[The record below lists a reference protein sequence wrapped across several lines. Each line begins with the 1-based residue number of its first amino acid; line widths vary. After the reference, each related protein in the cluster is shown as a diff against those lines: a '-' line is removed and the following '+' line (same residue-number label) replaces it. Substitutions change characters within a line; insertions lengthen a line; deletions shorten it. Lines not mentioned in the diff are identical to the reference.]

1 MLTSIRPQNYD
12 VFVALDVDKKSY
24 AISFKEYQSEKC
36 HSLKMPAQPENMIQF
51 FQRRFPG
58 KRLVYA
64 YEAGPTGYALYDRVT
79 SKEQDCMMVHP
90 GNVEKAPK
98 DRVKTNRLDSLKIL
112 KQLHGGELKGI
123 RVPSESYRQLR
134 HLTMLR
140 QQYAA
145 DQRRAKQRIEAL
157 LTFESISI
165 SLGQRSRWSSRHL
178 QILKELKLETVRRFR
193 LDSLLE
199 DLAYARQRLLKVHRQ
214 LREFCRQN
222 ESIRKNIEL
231 LRTIPG
237 FGFVIPAYLLGRIGD
252 PVHLRSVRELGSFA
266 GVVPSENSTGETVKK
281 GPITH
286 MGDSIL
292 RGLLVEGAWIAIT
305 KDTEL
310 RQFYERIR
318 SKNRGERGARI
329 AIVAVARKLAYR
341 AHRVLK
347 DQRPY
352 VIH

>member
-1 MLTSIRPQNYD
+1 MLTSIRPQDYD

-24 AISFKEYQSEKC
+24 AISFKEYQHTKC
-36 HSLKMPAQPENMIQF
+36 YSIKMPAQTDSMIQF
-51 FQRRFPG
+51 FQKRFPG
-58 KRLVYA
+58 KRLIYA

-79 SKEQDCMMVHP
+79 SRNLDCMMVHP

-112 KQLHGGELKGI
+112 DQLHGGSLKGI

-140 QQYAA
+140 QQYVA

-157 LTFESISI
+157 VTFESVSVP
-165 SLGQRSRWSSRHL
+165 LGDKSRWSSRHI
-178 QILKELKLETVRRFR
+178 QILKELELETTRRFR

-199 DLAYARQRLLKVHRQ
+199 DLAYARQQLLKVHLQ
-214 LREFCRQN
+214 LREFCLQN
-222 ESIRKNIEL
+222 ESIHKNIQL

-252 PVHLRSVRELGSFA
+252 PAYLRTVREIGSFA
-266 GVVPSENSTGETVKK
+266 GVVPSEHSTGDTVKK

-286 MGDSIL
+286 MGDAIL
-292 RGLLVEGAWIAIT
+292 RGLLVEGAWIAIR
-305 KDTEL
+305 KDNEL
-310 RQFYERIR
+310 RLFYERIR
-318 SKNRGERGARI
+318 SKNKGERGPRI
-329 AIVAVARKLAYR
+329 AIVAIARKLACR

-347 DQRPY
+347 DQKPY
-352 VIH
+352 VIR

>member
-1 MLTSIRPQNYD
+1 MLTTLRPQNYD

-24 AISFKEYQSEKC
+24 AISFKEYQNTKC
-36 HSLKMPAQPENMIQF
+36 YSLKMPAQPDNMTRF
-51 FQRRFPG
+51 FQKRFPG
-58 KRLVYA
+58 KRLIFA
-64 YEAGPTGYALYDRVT
+64 YEAGPTGYALYDHVT
-79 SKEQDCMMVHP
+79 SQSQDCMMVHP
-90 GNVEKAPK
+90 GNIEKAPK

-112 KQLHGGELKGI
+112 SQLHGGNLRGI

-134 HLTMLR
+134 QLTTLR

-157 LTFESISI
+157 LTFESISLP
-165 SLGQRSRWSSRHL
+165 LGTGKRWSSRHI
-178 QILKELKLETVRRFR
+178 QILKELSLEAIRRFR
-193 LDSLLE
+193 LDSLLD
-199 DLAYARQRLLKVHRQ
+199 DLAYARQRLLKMHRQ

-222 ESIRKNIEL
+222 DDIHKNIQL

-252 PVHLRSVRELGSFA
+252 PEHLRTVRELGSFA
-266 GVVPSENSTGETVKK
+266 GVVPSERSTGDTIKK

-286 MGDSIL
+286 MGDPIL
-292 RGLLVEGAWIAIT
+292 RGLLVEGAWVAIR

-310 RQFYERIR
+310 RQFYDRIR
-318 SKNRGERGARI
+318 SKNSGDHGPRI
-329 AIVAVARKLAYR
+329 AIVAVARKLASR

-352 VIH
+352 VTH

>member
-1 MLTSIRPQNYD
+1 MLTSIHPQDYD
-12 VFVALDVDKKSY
+12 IFVALDVDKKSY
-24 AISFKEYQSEKC
+24 AISFKEYHNTKC
-36 HSLKMPAQPENMIQF
+36 YSLKMPAQPDSMIRF
-51 FQRRFPG
+51 FDKRFPG

-64 YEAGPTGYALYDRVT
+64 YEAGPTGYALYDHVT
-79 SKEQDCMMVHP
+79 SKNHDCIMVHP
-90 GNVEKAPK
+90 GNLEKAPK

-112 KQLHGGELKGI
+112 SQLHGGGLKGI

-140 QQYAA
+140 QQYAT

-157 LTFESISI
+157 LTFESASVP
-165 SLGQRSRWSSRHL
+165 LGNNSRWSSRHL
-178 QILKELKLETVRRFR
+178 QLLKELELEPVRRFR
-193 LDSLLE
+193 LNSLLE
-199 DLAYARQRLLKVHRQ
+199 DLTYARGQLLKMHRE
-214 LREFCRQN
+214 LREFCQRN
-222 ESIRKNIEL
+222 ESIHNNIQL
-231 LRTIPG
+231 LRSIPG

-252 PVHLRSVRELGSFA
+252 PAHLRSVREIGSFA
-266 GVVPSENSTGETVKK
+266 GVVPSERSTGETVKK

-292 RGLLVEGAWIAIT
+292 RGLLVEGAWIAIR
-305 KDTEL
+305 KDDEL

-318 SKNRGERGARI
+318 SKNRGEKGARI

>member
-1 MLTSIRPQNYD
+1 MLTSIRPPDYD
-12 VFVALDVDKKSY
+12 IFVALDVDKKSY
-24 AISFKEYQSEKC
+24 AISFKEYQDMK
-36 HSLKMPAQPENMIQF
+36 HYSLKMPAQPDHMFRYFEKQ
-51 FQRRFPG
+51 FPG
-58 KRLVYA
+58 KRLIYA
-64 YEAGPTGYALYDRVT
+64 YEAGPTGYALHDHVT
-79 SKEQDCMMVHP
+79 ARGQDCMMVHP

-123 RVPSESYRQLR
+123 RVPSECYRQLR

-157 LTFESISI
+157 LTFESVSVP
-165 SLGQRSRWSSRHL
+165 LGSSTRWSLRHL
-178 QILKELKLETVRRFR
+178 QLLKELELEPVRKFR
-193 LDSLLE
+193 LNSLLE
-199 DLAYARQRLLKVHRQ
+199 DLTYARGQLLKTHREI
-214 LREFCRQN
+214 REFCRQN
-222 ESIRKNIEL
+222 ESIHQNIQL
-231 LRTIPG
+231 LRSIPG
-237 FGFVIPAYLLGRIGD
+237 FGFVIPTYLLGRIGD
-252 PVHLRSVRELGSFA
+252 PAHLRTVRELGAFA
-266 GVVPSENSTGETVKK
+266 GVVPSEHSTGETIKK

-292 RGLLVEGAWIAIT
+292 RGLLVEAAWIAIT

-318 SKNRGERGARI
+318 SKNKGERGARI

>member
-1 MLTSIRPQNYD
+1 MLTAIRPQDYD

-24 AISFKEYQSEKC
+24 AVSYKEHQSEKC
-36 HSLKMPAQPENMIQF
+36 YSLKMPAQPDNMIQF
-51 FQRRFPG
+51 FQKRFPG
-58 KRLVYA
+58 KRLIYA
-64 YEAGPTGYALYDRVT
+64 YEAGPTGYALYDHVT
-79 SKEQDCMMVHP
+79 SKSQDCMMVHP
-90 GNVEKAPK
+90 GNIEKAPK

-112 KQLHGGELKGI
+112 SQLHGGNLKGI

-134 HLTMLR
+134 HLTTLR

-157 LTFESISI
+157 LTFESISVP
-165 SLGQRSRWSSRHL
+165 LGNGSRWSSRHIR
-178 QILKELKLETVRRFR
+178 ILKELKLEAIRRFR

-199 DLAYARQRLLKVHRQ
+199 DLAYARQRLLKMHRQ

-222 ESIRKNIEL
+222 DALQKNIHL
-231 LRTIPG
+231 LRSIPG

-252 PVHLRSVRELGSFA
+252 PAHLRTVREIGSFA
-266 GVVPSENSTGETVKK
+266 GVVPSERSTGDTVKK

-286 MGDSIL
+286 MGDPIL
-292 RGLLVEGAWIAIT
+292 RGLLVEGAWIAIR

-310 RQFYERIR
+310 RQFYDRIR
-318 SKNRGERGARI
+318 SRNSGDHGPRI
-329 AIVAVARKLAYR
+329 AIVAIARKLAAR

-352 VIH
+352 VVR